1 MEIIIGI
8 LIAVLLLSIRNNQLD
23 NGNNH
28 LSSKAKNRLKN
39 KEKEKA
45 YKLNNTITNNTEK
58 DTLANEK
65 NKVKNTL
72 ENNISNWEKINEFRE
87 EFVKKDI
94 EGKLIEKI
102 LFKINSTGGE
112 RILKKE
118 YIYKLNTYKYYKYEK
133 NKKIEI
139 NSNQYESLYTRES
152 TLLNKVEVNLTNYTK
167 ENKVS
172 KYLDVLHIGLKLKT
186 QTGIPFEI
194 ISIYEC
200 LKIQN
205 SKGSVVTINKKIM
218 EDYIS
223 KKDFYNSR
231 RHYSYEPSI
240 AKYIIER
247 LNENINNSYNT
258 VNSNRKKLQFELHNK
273 NNNLF
278 RERKTNIFKEKDT
291 NKTTFLTFLK
301 EKNIDINNLSKLN
314 KQLIST
320 KVAKDIFSK
329 KVIVEVLS
337 KEDSDSILELS
348 ESLKIQIEKQGK
360 QTKSNGKLTYPIR
373 NERWLTDR
381 L

>member
-8 LIAVLLLSIRNNQLD
+8 IAVILLLSIRNNQLD
-23 NGNNH
+23 NKNKH
-28 LSSKAKNRLKN
+28 LANKNRV
-39 KEKEKA
+39 KEEA

-58 DTLANEK
+58 DARANEK

-72 ENNISNWEKINEFRE
+72 ENKISNWEKINKFRE
-87 EFVKKDI
+87 EFIKKDI

-112 RILKKE
+112 RVLKKE
-118 YIYKLNTYKYYKYEK
+118 YLSTYNIYKYYKYEK
-133 NKKIEI
+133 NKEIEI
-139 NSNQYESLYTRES
+139 NSNQYECLYIKETHSPNEIG
-152 TLLNKVEVNLTNYTK
+152 VNQENYSK
-167 ENKVS
+167 GNKVS
-172 KYLDVLHIGLKLKT
+172 NYLDVLYIGLKLKT
-186 QTGIPFEI
+186 QTEIPFEI
-194 ISIYEC
+194 ISIYDC

-205 SKGSVVTINKKIM
+205 SKGTVVTINKKIM
-218 EDYIS
+218 EDYIL

-240 AKYIIER
+240 AKYIVEQS
-247 LNENINNSYNT
+247 NQNINT
-258 VNSNRKKLQFELHNK
+258 VNSNRKKLHFELHNK
-273 NNNLF
+273 NNKLF
-278 RERKTNIFKEKDT
+278 REGKTNIFKENDT

-320 KVAKDIFSK
+320 KVAKDIFLPK
-329 KVIVEVLS
+329 IIAEVLN
-337 KEDSDSILELS
+337 KEDSDLIFKLS
-348 ESLKIQIEKQGK
+348 ESLKIQIEEQGK